1 MQFSGIENMLENAT
15 ESEMENATLIP
26 EEAGITEPQL
36 VPLDTFIGLILAF
49 SSCLFI
55 GISVI
60 FKKLA
65 LRDIEA
71 HGGTRAVDGG
81 YGYLRLPKWWLGISL
96 MGLGELTNFV
106 AYIFAPAI
114 LVTPLGVFSIVCTA
128 TLSPYFLKERLGRL
142 GKLGCVLVLVGCII
156 VTLCGPKDREIASM
170 EELQSQLLHPG
181 FLVYAS
187 IVVLVSALF
196 MALVPRYGH
205 RYVLLYITI
214 CSSFGSLSVMFCK
227 GVGLALK
234 QTIGGSNEFTNWAT
248 WVCLVALIA
257 CLLVETI
264 YMQRALDLF
273 NSSLF
278 MSVNYVLFTSLVIVA
293 SSILYTEL
301 REIGVKN
308 IILTLLGFIVNIAAL
323 YLMHL
328 DREDNTPPPAEE
340 EHCENPASP
349 QKTKAQLPG
358 PEQNTPL
365 LGRAPASPL
374 AGLNLP
380 HTMFPAKTNS
390 CMSLISQTSL
400 PNHASGDNHNASDIH
415 DANNDGN
422 TRQHTRHRKGTN
434 PTEEAPPNN
443 KNYNNNN
450 NHKNNNNNHRNN
462 PPPDL
467 GERTQG
473 YLCEVPLLT
482 ELRTSTKLASST
494 TLPDRPCDNNSITS
508 SANRRGSY
516 SSSISTSSSSSS
528 KSSRSGNNN
537 SALNINTTNGNNNNS
552 GRLGDTNTHLEEVED
567 HGNITIEQQQML
579 V

>member
-1 MQFSGIENMLENAT
+1 M
-15 ESEMENATLIP
+15 
-26 EEAGITEPQL
+26 
-36 VPLDTFIGLILAF
+36 
-49 SSCLFI
+49 
-55 GISVI
+55 
-60 FKKLA
+60 
-65 LRDIEA
+65 
-71 HGGTRAVDGG
+71 DGG

-128 TLSPYFLKERLGRL
+128 ALSPYFLKERLGRL
-142 GKLGCVLVLVGCII
+142 GKLGCVLVLVGCFV

-170 EELQSQLLHPG
+170 EELQSQLLDVG
-181 FLVYAS
+181 FLVYAA
-187 IVVLVSALF
+187 IVVVVSALF

-227 GVGLALK
+227 GVGLAIK

-257 CLLVETI
+257 CLLIETI
-264 YMQRALDLF
+264 YMQRALDIF
-273 NSSLF
+273 NSSVF

-328 DREDNTPPPAEE
+328 DREDNTPADTDEE
-340 EHCENPASP
+340 NSDNPASP
-349 QKTKAQLPG
+349 QKAKIQLAR
-358 PEQNTPL
+358 PEQVTPL
-365 LGRAPASPL
+365 LGRVPASPL
-374 AGLNLP
+374 AGLNLS

-390 CMSLISQTSL
+390 CMSLISQASL
-400 PNHASGDNHNASDIH
+400 PHHTSGDNHNPTEMPHERD
-415 DANNDGN
+415 ND
-422 TRQHTRHRKGTN
+422 TYTRHCTTTDGRSNTDGT
-434 PTEEAPPNN
+434 AP
-443 KNYNNNN
+443 NNNN
-450 NHKNNNNNHRNN
+450 NKKNNKNIN
-462 PPPDL
+462 PPNA
-467 GERTQG
+467 ERTQEHCRSSSG

-482 ELRTSTKLASST
+482 ELHTSTKLSSTT
-494 TLPDRPCDNNSITS
+494 TLPDRHCDNTS
-508 SANRRGSY
+508 KGSNGNRRGSY
-516 SSSISTSSSSSS
+516 SSSTSSGSNSSSTSSSSSS
-528 KSSRSGNNN
+528 SSSRSGNSN
-537 SALNINTTNGNNNNS
+537 SNS
-552 GRLGDTNTHLEEVED
+552 NSQLAEPST
-567 HGNITIEQQQML
+567 QQDDVQEYDSLTRERKQVL

>member
-1 MQFSGIENMLENAT
+1 MYLNETG
-15 ESEMENATLIP
+15 MENSTQGDTDAL
-26 EEAGITEPQL
+26 EPQW
-36 VPLDTFIGLILAF
+36 VPIDTVIGLILAF

-55 GISVI
+55 GVSVI

-65 LRDIEA
+65 LRDIETQ
-71 HGGTRAVDGG
+71 GGTRAVDGG

-128 TLSPYFLKERLGRL
+128 ALSPYFLKERLGKL
-142 GKLGCVLVLVGCII
+142 GKLGCVLVLVGCVV

-181 FLVYAS
+181 FLVYAGL
-187 IVVLVSALF
+187 VVLVSAFF

-234 QTIGGSNEFTNWAT
+234 QTIGGINEFTNWAT

-257 CLLVETI
+257 CLLIETI
-264 YMQRALDLF
+264 YMQRALDIF
-273 NSSLF
+273 NSSVF
-278 MSVNYVLFTSLVIVA
+278 MSINYVLFTSLVIVA

-301 REIGVKN
+301 AVIGIKN

-328 DREDNTPPPAEE
+328 DREDNTPPQADEE
-340 EHCENPASP
+340 GDDNLVQS
-349 QKTKAQLPG
+349 QKAKIQLAR
-358 PEQNTPL
+358 PEQVTPL

-380 HTMFPAKTNS
+380 HTMFPTKTNS
-390 CMSLISQTSL
+390 CMSLISQASL
-400 PNHASGDNHNASDIH
+400 PHRTSGDNHSAAKMQDDGDDDGTYTHHRGNSD
-415 DANNDGN
+415 DNRSN
-422 TRQHTRHRKGTN
+422 TGGA
-434 PTEEAPPNN
+434 AP
-443 KNYNNNN
+443 NNNN
-450 NHKNNNNNHRNN
+450 NNNNNKNN
-462 PPPDL
+462 KNMKSTS
-467 GERTQG
+467 GERTPGHCRSSSG
-473 YLCEVPLLT
+473 YLCEVPLLN
-482 ELRTSTKLASST
+482 ELHSSRKLSS
-494 TLPDRPCDNNSITS
+494 PDRHLDNASLS
-508 SANRRGSY
+508 SNGNRRGSY
-516 SSSISTSSSSSS
+516 SSNMSSASSNSSASSS
-528 KSSRSGNNN
+528 SSRSGNDN
-537 SALNINTTNGNNNNS
+537 SNGNNNN
-552 GRLGDTNTHLEEVED
+552 NTGSQLADPNTQDDDQEYDSLSDELKQV
-567 HGNITIEQQQML
+567 L
-579 V
+579 A

>member
-1 MQFSGIENMLENAT
+1 MQLNETG
-15 ESEMENATLIP
+15 MENSTQGVTDIP
-26 EEAGITEPQL
+26 EPPQW
-36 VPLDTFIGLILAF
+36 VPLDTVIGLILAF

-55 GISVI
+55 GVSVI

-65 LRDIEA
+65 LRDIETQ
-71 HGGTRAVDGG
+71 GGTRAVDGG

-96 MGLGELTNFV
+96 MALGELTNFV

-128 TLSPYFLKERLGRL
+128 ALSPYFLKERLGKL
-142 GKLGCVLVLVGCII
+142 GKLGCVLVLVGCVV

-181 FLVYAS
+181 FLVYAGL
-187 IVVLVSALF
+187 VVLVSAFF

-234 QTIGGSNEFTNWAT
+234 QTVGGINEFTNWAT

-257 CLLVETI
+257 CLLIETI
-264 YMQRALDLF
+264 YMQRALDIF
-273 NSSLF
+273 NSSVF
-278 MSVNYVLFTSLVIVA
+278 MSINYVLFTSLVIVA

-301 REIGVKN
+301 AVIGVKN

-328 DREDNTPPPAEE
+328 DREDNTPPQADEE
-340 EHCENPASP
+340 SSDNTVQS
-349 QKTKAQLPG
+349 QKAKIQLAR
-358 PEQNTPL
+358 PEQVTPL

-380 HTMFPAKTNS
+380 HTMFPTKTNS

-400 PNHASGDNHNASDIH
+400 PHHTSGDNHNASKMAD
-415 DANNDGN
+415 DDDG
-422 TRQHTRHRKGTN
+422 TYTRHRSNSDDDRSNTEGT
-434 PTEEAPPNN
+434 AP
-443 KNYNNNN
+443 NNNN
-450 NHKNNNNNHRNN
+450 NNNNNKNN
-462 PPPDL
+462 KNMKSNSGD
-467 GERTQG
+467 RTPG
-473 YLCEVPLLT
+473 HCRVFVCSPCVRMSSSGSSLLT
-482 ELRTSTKLASST
+482 QAQQVRYRTMNHV
-494 TLPDRPCDNNSITS
+494 D
-508 SANRRGSY
+508 
-516 SSSISTSSSSSS
+516 
-528 KSSRSGNNN
+528 
-537 SALNINTTNGNNNNS
+537 
-552 GRLGDTNTHLEEVED
+552 
-567 HGNITIEQQQML
+567 
-579 V
+579 